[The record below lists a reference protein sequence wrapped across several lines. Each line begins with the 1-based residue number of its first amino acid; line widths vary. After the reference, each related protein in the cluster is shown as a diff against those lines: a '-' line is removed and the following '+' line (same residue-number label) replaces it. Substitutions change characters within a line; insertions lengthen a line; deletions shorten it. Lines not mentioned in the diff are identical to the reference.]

1 MQVGLS
7 ILKRVDA
14 SSSATDGPVEPAGP
28 AFEVLLTA
36 ARSGDAAARNE
47 LFTRI
52 YPRLQRI
59 AHWAMANEVRLRRPW
74 LATLFSTGDV
84 VQDVCQRV
92 LAELHTFAADS
103 ERALMAFLG
112 VAVRN
117 RLYDVL
123 RFHEAVRRDCRRVIG
138 VEEDL
143 ELRAPSPGPATQV
156 MNEDLMTSF
165 WRVAGQLPV
174 REQELLRLRAH
185 GERTFD
191 ELARQLDY
199 PSADAARKALYA
211 AQARLL
217 ILLRRTGLAPGT
229 GS

>member
-1 MQVGLS
+1 VRLNPS

-14 SSSATDGPVEPAGP
+14 HSSAPDGAPEPSSSEFAA
-28 AFEVLLTA
+28 LLSA
-36 ARSGDAAARNE
+36 ARSGDAAARDE

-59 AHWAMANEVRLRRPW
+59 AHWSMTNEVRLRRPW
-74 LATLFSTGDV
+74 LAALFSTGDV

-92 LAELHTFAADS
+92 LAELHTFEADS
-103 ERALMAFLG
+103 ERALMTYLG

-123 RFHEAVRRDCRRVIG
+123 RFHEAVRRDCRRAIG
-138 VEEDL
+138 VPEDL
-143 ELRAPSPGPATQV
+143 DLRASSPGPATQV
-156 MNEDLMTSF
+156 LNEDLLTSF
-165 WRVAGQLPV
+165 WRVAAQLPP

-191 ELARQLDY
+191 EVALQLDY

-217 ILLRRTGLAPGT
+217 ILLRRAGLAPGA
-229 GS
+229 SQ